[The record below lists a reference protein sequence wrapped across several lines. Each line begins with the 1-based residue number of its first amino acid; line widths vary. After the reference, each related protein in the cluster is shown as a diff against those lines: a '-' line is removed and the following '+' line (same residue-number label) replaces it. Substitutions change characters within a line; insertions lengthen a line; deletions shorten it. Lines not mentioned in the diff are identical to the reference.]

1 MDYRIITN
9 QILVG
14 KATKEELLKRY
25 GCSESTLYRCLEQGG
40 DDKKK
45 LLAQMRANKKAPKIY
60 LDVSYVRSFG
70 EMSAVMYFLG
80 RGRIYA
86 TGLRDG
92 GINVNE
98 IDLKGL
104 YQDKDGF
111 TVVCGADNKA
121 FMYEEAGFRTVTY
134 KKKKY
139 NFRRK
144 KEEVS

>member
-1 MDYRIITN
+1 MDYNIVKN
-9 QILVG
+9 QIMVG
-14 KATKEELLKRY
+14 KATKEELIRRY
-25 GCSESTLYRCLEQGG
+25 ACSESTLYRILELGG
-40 DDKKK
+40 EEKKG

-70 EMSAVMYFLG
+70 EMSAVMFHMG

-104 YQDKDGF
+104 YQDKEGF
-111 TVVCGADNKA
+111 TVVCGSEAKA
-121 FMYEEAGFRTVTY
+121 YMFEQAGFKTLVY
-134 KKKKY
+134 KKKY
-139 NFRRK
+139 RNFRRK
-144 KEEVS
+144 KAEVS